1 MNDDFELIHSYSR
14 KQAIEDGVLIDVSET
29 AKEAGIKYPTAVTS
43 AVFEQY
49 VLVPDGATAQD
60 ERGRLWDILWMLNV
74 AVTRHPEVEGDT
86 LLFTVFVRN
95 DDTEPQPVKLKAVC
109 HPGDEGEPVVT
120 VLMPDED

>member
-1 MNDDFELIHSYSR
+1 MNEDFELIHSYSR
-14 KQAIEDGVLIDVSET
+14 KQAIEDGVLVDVSET
-29 AKEAGIKYPTAVTS
+29 AREAGFKIPVAVTA
-43 AVFEQY
+43 AVHQQY
-49 VLVPDGATAQD
+49 VLVPDDVTAQD
-60 ERGRLWDILWMLNV
+60 ERGRLCDVLWMLRF

-109 HPGDEGEPVVT
+109 HPGDEGEPVIT